1 MPGGPSGFVRPLQLR
16 SRPSSR
22 IFAFDAWLLPAPPLR
37 LRLQQRG
44 LRVTIRHFF
53 LGLAAA
59 SATAFGAPI
68 SVQAQSAPVEAYAA
82 LPAIEGVAVSPD
94 GSTLAY
100 IRRSPEGDAVIAQAR
115 SGEALVTVDVSDRVA
130 RGVFWASPDHVV
142 IESTVQEKLPYTSAV
157 DDYVQLDIVNVRN
170 RGVARA
176 LHSADK
182 AILTASFGPATI
194 GTWRGQPVMY
204 LRTYT
209 VENNAYT
216 YDVYRVNLDDGRGR
230 LHQTGAED
238 TSDYVI
244 RPDGEVLARTT
255 YNRTSGLWRLLA
267 RRGGNWTELMT
278 RRSLL
283 DRPSI
288 LGFGRSD
295 ETVILSE
302 DREDGPVLV
311 EISLADGSE
320 VADHDNS
327 GAESIVRDGA
337 GHMVGIARQGLTRSY
352 SLFDPVHQ
360 ANWDR
365 LVRGLAGRELFLTD
379 VDDDL
384 SVMVFRAEGAGEPGS
399 TYLFDAERQSVNLI
413 GREYPGLAAAD
424 VAEVSAV
431 RYTAADGLEL
441 VGYLTK
447 PTGREPRGLPLIV
460 LPHGGP
466 AARDKA
472 GFDWW
477 AQALASR
484 GYAVF
489 QPQFRGSEGYG
500 QSLLE
505 AGYGEWGRK
514 MQSDLSDG
522 VRYLADAGMVDPSR
536 VCIVGA
542 SYGGYAALAGMT
554 LDKGV
559 YRCAVS
565 VAGVSDLTEM
575 LAVERRQ
582 GGRSRFNE
590 GLRYWQR
597 FMGVTSDTDPSLAE
611 RSPAQLASRIDGP
624 VLLIHGRDDTVVP
637 FDQSR
642 IMDRAM
648 RAAGKDVELIS
659 LEGEDHFMSFPDT
672 RRRMLT
678 ETIEFLEA
686 HNPPR

>member
-1 MPGGPSGFVRPLQLR
+1 MIVRNFC
-16 SRPSSR
+16 
-22 IFAFDAWLLPAPPLR
+22 IA
-37 LRLQQRG
+37 
-44 LRVTIRHFF
+44 V
-53 LGLAAA
+53 AAA
-59 SATAFGAPI
+59 SASLVGGTVGAQAQPAPI
-68 SVQAQSAPVEAYAA
+68 EAYAA
-82 LPAIEGVAVSPD
+82 LPAIESVSVSPD

-100 IRRSPEGDAVIAQAR
+100 IRRSPDGDNVVAQAR
-115 SGEALVTVDVSDRVA
+115 TGEALVTIDVSDRVA

-142 IESTVQEKLPYTSAV
+142 IQSTVQEKLPYTTSV
-157 DDYVQLDIVNVRN
+157 QDYVQLDIVNVRT
-170 RGVARA
+170 RRVARA
-176 LHSADK
+176 LRSADRG
-182 AILTASFGPATI
+182 ILTASFGPATV
-194 GTWRGQPVMY
+194 GTYRGQPVLY
-204 LRTYT
+204 LRTIT

-216 YDVYRVNLDDGRGR
+216 YDVYRVDLDDGRGR

-238 TSDYVI
+238 TSSYVI
-244 RPDGEVLARTT
+244 RPDGEILARTT
-255 YNRTSGLWRLLA
+255 YDQTSGSWRLLA
-267 RRGGNWTELMT
+267 RRGGNWAELMS

-283 DRPSI
+283 DRPAI

-295 ETVILSE
+295 ETVLLSE

-320 VADHDNS
+320 VMQHDNS
-327 GAESIVRDGA
+327 GADSIVRDGA

-352 SLFDPVHQ
+352 SLFDPAHQ

-365 LVRGLAGRELFLTD
+365 LVQGLAGRELFLTD
-379 VDDDL
+379 GDDDF

-424 VAEVSAV
+424 VAEVSAI
-431 RYTAADGLEL
+431 RYKAADGLEL
-441 VGYLTK
+441 IAYLTK
-447 PTGREPRGLPLIV
+447 PTGREPRDLPLIV

-466 AARDKA
+466 AARDEA

-484 GYAVF
+484 GYAVL
-489 QPQFRGSEGYG
+489 QPQFRGSEGLG
-500 QSLLE
+500 MSLLE

-522 VRYLADAGMVDPSR
+522 VKYLASAGMIDPDR

-554 LDKGV
+554 IDEDV

-565 VAGVSDLTEM
+565 VAGISDLTEF
-575 LAVERRQ
+575 LTVERRE

-597 FMGVTSDTDPSLAE
+597 FMGVTNESDPSLAE
-611 RSPAQLASRIDGP
+611 RSPAQLVSRIDGP

-637 FDQSR
+637 YEQSQ
-642 IMDRAM
+642 IMERAM

-659 LEGEDHFMSFPDT
+659 LEGEDHYLTFPAT
-672 RRRMLT
+672 RLKMLT
-678 ETIEFLEA
+678 ETIEFLEE

>member
-1 MPGGPSGFVRPLQLR
+1 MSVRVFCL
-16 SRPSSR
+16 
-22 IFAFDAWLLPAPPLR
+22 A
-37 LRLQQRG
+37 
-44 LRVTIRHFF
+44 V
-53 LGLAAA
+53 AAA
-59 SATAFGAPI
+59 SATLFGGVVSAR
-68 SVQAQSAPVEAYAA
+68 AQSAPIEAYAA
-82 LPAIEGVAVSPD
+82 LPAIEGVSVSPD

-100 IRRSPEGDAVIAQAR
+100 IRRSPEGDLVIAQAR
-115 SGEALVTVDVSDRVA
+115 TGEGLVTIDVSDRVA

-142 IESTVQEKLPYTSAV
+142 IQSTVQEKLPYTTAV
-157 DDYVQLDIVNVRN
+157 DDYTQLDIVNVRN
-170 RGVARA
+170 RRVARA
-176 LHSADK
+176 LRAADRG
-182 AILTASFGPATI
+182 ILTASFGPATV
-194 GTWRGQPVMY
+194 GTYRGRPVMY

-216 YDVYRVNLDDGRGR
+216 YDVYRVDLDDGRGR

-238 TSDYVI
+238 TSSYVI
-244 RPDGEVLARTT
+244 RPDGEILARTT
-255 YNRTSGLWRLLA
+255 YDQTSGLWRLLG
-267 RRGGNWTELMT
+267 RRGGNWAELMS

-283 DRPSI
+283 DRPAI

-295 ETVILSE
+295 ETVLMSE

-320 VADHDNS
+320 VMQHDNS
-327 GAESIVRDGA
+327 GADSIVRDGA

-365 LVRGLAGRELFLTD
+365 LVQGLAGRELFLTD
-379 VDDDL
+379 GDDDL

-413 GREYPGLAAAD
+413 GREYPSLAAAD

-431 RYTAADGLEL
+431 RYTAADGMEL
-441 VGYLTK
+441 IGYLTK
-447 PTGREPRGLPLIV
+447 PTGREPRNLPLIV

-489 QPQFRGSEGYG
+489 QPQFRGSEGFG
-500 QSLLE
+500 ETLLE

-514 MQSDLSDG
+514 MQTDLSDG
-522 VRYLADAGMVDPSR
+522 VKYLADAGMVDPSR

-565 VAGVSDLTEM
+565 VAGVSDLSEM
-575 LAVERRQ
+575 LRVERRQ
-582 GGRSRFNE
+582 GGRSRYNE
-590 GLRYWQR
+590 DLRYWQR
-597 FMGVTSDTDPSLAE
+597 FMGVTSDDDPSLGE
-611 RSPAQLASRIDGP
+611 RSPARLVSRIEGP
-624 VLLIHGRDDTVVP
+624 VLLIHGRADTVVP
-637 FDQSR
+637 F
-642 IMDRAM
+642 
-648 RAAGKDVELIS
+648 
-659 LEGEDHFMSFPDT
+659 
-672 RRRMLT
+672 
-678 ETIEFLEA
+678 
-686 HNPPR
+686 

>member
-1 MPGGPSGFVRPLQLR
+1 MSVRNLC
-16 SRPSSR
+16 
-22 IFAFDAWLLPAPPLR
+22 IA
-37 LRLQQRG
+37 
-44 LRVTIRHFF
+44 V
-53 LGLAAA
+53 AAA
-59 SATAFGAPI
+59 SATLLGAAVA
-68 SVQAQSAPVEAYAA
+68 VQAQPAPIEAYAA
-82 LPAIEGVAVSPD
+82 LPAIDGVAVSPD

-100 IRRSPEGDAVIAQAR
+100 IRRSPDGDTVVAQAR
-115 SGEALVTVDVSDRVA
+115 TGEALVTIDVSDRVA

-142 IESTVQEKLPYTSAV
+142 IESTVQEKLAYTSAV
-157 DDYVQLDIVNVRN
+157 REYVQLDIVNVRN
-170 RGVARA
+170 RRVARA
-176 LHSADK
+176 LRSADHG
-182 AILTASFGPATI
+182 ILTASFGPATV
-194 GTWRGQPVMY
+194 GTYRGQPTMY

-216 YDVYRVNLDDGRGR
+216 FDVYRVDLDDGRGR

-238 TSDYVI
+238 TSGYVI
-244 RPDGEVLARTT
+244 RPDGEILARTT
-255 YNRTSGLWRLLA
+255 YDDETGVWRLLA
-267 RRGGNWTELMT
+267 RRGGNWTELLS

-295 ETVILSE
+295 ETVLLSE

-320 VADHDNS
+320 VMQHDNS
-327 GAESIVRDGA
+327 GADSIVRDGA

-352 SLFDPVHQ
+352 SLFDPALQ
-360 ANWDR
+360 ANWNR
-365 LVRGLAGRELFLTD
+365 LVQGLAGRELFLTD
-379 VDDDL
+379 GDDDL

-413 GREYPGLAAAD
+413 GREYPGLSATD
-424 VAEVSAV
+424 VAEVSAI
-431 RYTAADGLEL
+431 RYKAADGLDL
-441 VGYLTK
+441 VAYLTK

-484 GYAVF
+484 GYAVL
-489 QPQFRGSEGYG
+489 QPQFRGSEGLG
-500 QSLLE
+500 VPLLE

-514 MQSDLSDG
+514 MQSDLADG
-522 VRYLADAGMVDPSR
+522 VKYLADAGMIDPSR

-554 LDKGV
+554 IDPGV

-565 VAGVSDLTEM
+565 VAGISDLTEF
-575 LAVERRQ
+575 LTVERRE

-597 FMGVTSDTDPSLAE
+597 FMGVTSESDPSLVE
-611 RSPAQLASRIDGP
+611 RSPAQLVSRIEGP
-624 VLLIHGRDDTVVP
+624 ILLIHGRDDTVVP
-637 FDQSR
+637 FEQSR

-648 RAAGKDVELIS
+648 RAAGKDVELVS
-659 LEGEDHFMSFPDT
+659 LEGEDHFMTFPAT
-672 RRRMLT
+672 RRQMLT
-678 ETIEFLEA
+678 ATIEFLEE